1 VQKRLQK
8 DLGLQPPGISRT
20 GKTKSMR
27 AAAAEALRKKK
38 ALFGFP
44 LFHDPFLCKW
54 DNST

>member
-1 VQKRLQK
+1 ML
-8 DLGLQPPGISRT
+8 
-20 GKTKSMR
+20 